1 MNKNRLWYDR
11 PAPDRGVVEGENT
24 EGIRT
29 GNPGLFR
36 LGADISVPVSLE
48 KRIMNGSRLQRTAWQ
63 IHFVRGL
70 TILRK

>member
-1 MNKNRLWYDR
+1 MTDQLLT
-11 PAPDRGVVEGENT
+11 EGWLKGKNT

-29 GNPGLFR
+29 GNPGPFR